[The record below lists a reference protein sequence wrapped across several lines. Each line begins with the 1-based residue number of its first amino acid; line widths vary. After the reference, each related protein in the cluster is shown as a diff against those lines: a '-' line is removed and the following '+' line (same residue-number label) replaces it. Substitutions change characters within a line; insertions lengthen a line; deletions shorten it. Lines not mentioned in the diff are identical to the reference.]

1 MLLCLTGGLYGHT
14 AFSQINVRDSAS
26 QAFIVGVGGAIQ
38 WPQGELSQVYGSNA
52 EVSMDVWF
60 KSKGHWLVGIGG
72 GYLFGDRIR
81 IADQILSDISTS
93 RGQLLSLNGN
103 YGDYKL
109 FQRGFTLSGQLGKVF
124 TGLGHNANSGWM
136 ITLGAGYMEHKIRF
150 ENAGQDLPQILDEYQ
165 KGYDRLRGG
174 LMFRQFI
181 GYMHS
186 GNDRRVNF
194 ILGLDLLQAFT
205 ENYRGHQY
213 DTGLS
218 EEGSR
223 LDLLYGFRF
232 IWFLPIYSKGS
243 ETYYYQ

>member
-1 MLLCLTGGLYGHT
+1 
-14 AFSQINVRDSAS
+14 
-26 QAFIVGVGGAIQ
+26 
-38 WPQGELSQVYGSNA
+38 
-52 EVSMDVWF
+52 
-60 KSKGHWLVGIGG
+60 
-72 GYLFGDRIR
+72 
-81 IADQILSDISTS
+81 
-93 RGQLLSLNGN
+93 
-103 YGDYKL
+103 
-109 FQRGFTLSGQLGKVF
+109 
-124 TGLGHNANSGWM
+124 
-136 ITLGAGYMEHKIRF
+136 
-150 ENAGQDLPQILDEYQ
+150 
-165 KGYDRLRGG
+165 
-174 LMFRQFI
+174 MFRQFI